1 MSIDKATLSIPRI
14 GKGIRRLGKMAEAL
28 PPQFIIPPRKNIKER
43 LNDAQLFLRRGK
55 EEIAEGR
62 KTMNE
67 IAIREG
73 CEKVFH
79 ALLEAA
85 VAAIQKYG
93 LGVPQS
99 HDEIREKLELAAG
112 VRKEYEDLRKDYEN
126 AFLDLHVR
134 SYYRGWLDNNVID
147 ESVRRVE
154 KRISLLEK
162 LMRR

>member
-1 MSIDKATLSIPRI
+1 MT
-14 GKGIRRLGKMAEAL
+14 EAI
-28 PPQFIIPPRKNIKER
+28 PPQFVIPPRKDIKQR
-43 LNDAQLFLRRGK
+43 LYDAKLFLQRGK

-62 KTMNE
+62 KTMNDL
-67 IAIREG
+67 AIREG

-79 ALLEAA
+79 ALLEAT

-112 VRKEYEDLRKDYEN
+112 MRNEYEDLRKDYEN

-134 SYYRGWLDNNVID
+134 SYYRGWLDSKVID
-147 ESVRRVE
+147 ESVRMVE
-154 KRISLLEK
+154 RRISSLYK
-162 LMRR
+162 LVRR